1 MTAPANA
8 VPDRAEQSLRQ
19 ILLSPG
25 YRRLMLLSV
34 LLGVPVALACFFFVG
49 LQHALQHW
57 VWTSLPEAAGY
68 AAPPWW
74 WPLPALLLA
83 GLVLAPIVTRLPGG
97 GGHLPVDGLGGAP
110 VGPRELPGAVLAALA
125 TLPLGVVLGP
135 EAPLMAVGSG
145 LALLAVRRAGAGKD
159 PRASAIVA
167 TAGSTAAISTILGG
181 PVTAAV
187 LLVEGAG
194 LAGARLVALLLPCL
208 LASAAGALVFTGFGH
223 WTGLEIGAL
232 ALPDLP
238 PVAGPDAGDFLWG
251 LPTAALIAVLVTLAR
266 GLGHRTAAWTRH
278 RTAPRTVACAT
289 AVGVCVAAYAL
300 ITGRSPAEAALS
312 GQATLARL
320 AADPHAWSV
329 GALVALVACKG
340 LAWAV
345 ALGGLRGGPIF
356 PAVLLGTATALA
368 CSGLPGFGVTPA
380 LALGI
385 SSAAAA
391 VTGLPLAGAV
401 LAVLLTGRDA
411 HDQMPLIVVAS
422 VVAFVVSQLVRRTR
436 PDTGAAP
443 TAGAAPTT
451 GPAGPAGPT
460 GPTGPAGPAGPAA
473 TPGGAQ

>member
-19 ILLSPG
+19 TLLSPG
-25 YRRLMLLSV
+25 YRRLLLLSV

-57 VWTSLPEAAGY
+57 VWTSLPGAAGY

-74 WPLPALLLA
+74 WPLPALVLA
-83 GLVLAPIVTRLPGG
+83 GLVLAPIVTRLPG

-159 PRASAIVA
+159 PGASAIVA

-181 PVTAAV
+181 PVAAAV

-251 LPTAALIAVLVTLAR
+251 LPAAALIAVLVTLAR
-266 GLGHRTAAWTRH
+266 GLGHRTAAWTRQ

-391 VTGLPLAGAV
+391 VTGLPLASAV

-436 PDTGAAP
+436 PDAGATP
-443 TAGAAPTT
+443 TAGAAPTR
-451 GPAGPAGPT
+451 
-460 GPTGPAGPAGPAA
+460 GPTGPAGPTA
-473 TPGGAQ
+473 TPGGAR